1 MQLKVIW
8 SDIKCRLMLQLILE
22 ASKVFVTDTYNT
34 LEKAQIEKLSFA
46 SEKGD
51 KI

>member
-1 MQLKVIW
+1 
-8 SDIKCRLMLQLILE
+8 MLQLILE
-22 ASKVFVTDTYNT
+22 ATKVFAPDTYNT

-46 SEKGD
+46 PEKGD